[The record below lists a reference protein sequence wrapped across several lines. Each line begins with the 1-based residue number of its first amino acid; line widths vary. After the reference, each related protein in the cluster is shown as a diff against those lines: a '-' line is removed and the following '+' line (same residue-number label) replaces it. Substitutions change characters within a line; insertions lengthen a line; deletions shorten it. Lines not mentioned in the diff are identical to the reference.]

1 MVCTRFRLSLRCLTS
16 VLPLLVP
23 VGCAPSE
30 FPMTR
35 SITSAPFGTTSAG
48 EVVELFTMANAN
60 GIEVRAITY
69 GGIILS
75 IKTPDRDGRWDDIV
89 LGFDSLEPYDAGSPY
104 FGSIIGRYG
113 NRIARGRFTLDG
125 ETFALATNNAPNHLH
140 GGDIGFDKV
149 VWTGTA
155 FEGDD
160 AVGVVFTYTSPD
172 GEEGY
177 PGTLDVRVTY
187 TLTDADELI
196 FDYHATTD
204 RATPVNLTQ
213 HSYFNLAGAASD
225 NILGHE
231 LTIDASRF
239 TPVDSTLIPTGE
251 LAPVEGTPFDFRT
264 SMAIGAR
271 IEEDDPQLRHGL
283 GYDHNY
289 VLDADPDVA
298 SGLTENI
305 GVGLHRAAFVFEPVT
320 GRTLEIHTE
329 EPGIQFYSGN
339 FLDGTIAGKSG
350 RVYAHRS
357 GFCLETQHYPDSP
370 NQPTFPS
377 TILRP
382 GEEYSTRTVLTFGVT
397 G

>member
-1 MVCTRFRLSLRCLTS
+1 MLTS
-16 VLPLLVP
+16 LVLA
-23 VGCAPSE
+23 GCASNVDS
-30 FPMTR
+30 MTR

-48 EVVELFTMANAN
+48 EVVELFTMTNPQ

-69 GGIILS
+69 GGIIVSL
-75 IKTPDRDGRWDDIV
+75 KTPDRDGRWDDIV

-113 NRIARGRFTLDG
+113 NRIARGRFSLDG
-125 ETFALATNNAPNHLH
+125 ETFTLATNNEPNHLH
-140 GGDIGFDKV
+140 GGVRGFDKV
-149 VWTGTA
+149 VWTGA
-155 FEGDD
+155 PFEDDD

-196 FDYHATTD
+196 FEYHATTD

-264 SMAIGAR
+264 STVIGAR
-271 IEEDDPQLRHGL
+271 IDGDDPQLRHGL
-283 GYDHNY
+283 GYDHNF
-289 VLDADPDVA
+289 VLDANPNVT
-298 SGLTENI
+298 SGSTSDDRDSSGGAPAVRE
-305 GVGLHRAAFVFEPVT
+305 GPRRAALVVEPVT
-320 GRTLEIHTE
+320 GRTLEILTE

-339 FLDGTIAGKSG
+339 FLDGTIAGKGG
-350 RVYAHRS
+350 RVYGHRS
-357 GFCLETQHYPDSP
+357 GFCLETQHYPDAP

-382 GEEYSTRTVLTFGVT
+382 GEEYSTRTVLIFGVT